1 MKITTVADYLKLIDT
16 ILEADYYYHVK
27 AEPKYT
33 DEEYDNL
40 VKTIREYEAQ
50 HPDQVSPNSPTRR
63 VGTPVDGFE
72 TVKHPSPMMSL
83 DNLFSEEE
91 LRNWTESIAKTLGVA
106 EDTLEYLI
114 EPKYD
119 GLAIAIHY
127 EDGLLQRAVT
137 RGDGVQGEDVTS
149 NIRTVMGVFPQLRM
163 GESTPRKIEVRGEVL
178 MPHYAFELLNTELV
192 ANNEKPYVNPRNA
205 ASGTLRRL
213 DPQTVAKRRLLFC
226 PYDVFVD
233 GDDTYTFATQ
243 GSKMGFV
250 AALGLGLYNESYIAT
265 GTEELIAVYRDM
277 LTWREKRLFDIDG
290 MVIKL
295 NDVAMQEKLGA
306 TSRAPRWARAWKFPA
321 QEKATRL
328 LDVDFQVGRTGSITP
343 VARVEPVF
351 VGGTTISNITLH
363 NEAEINRLGVCVGDY
378 VVIRRAGDVIPQIV
392 SVRPGEERKEIIFPT
407 HCPTCGTALTKKENE
422 ARWRCPATG
431 TCPDQAVARLIH
443 WVSRDVMDI
452 EGVGERFLEQVY
464 NCGLVQSAVDLYL
477 LTREQVSQLEGF
489 TDYSAFKVIDAIQ
502 KSKETTLARFI
513 YGLGI
518 LTVGKSTA
526 RDLANAFKTVDSFL
540 AADKESLLAVEGI
553 GEIIADQILTYIY
566 DKANRGYI
574 FDLLYDVGVTP
585 APVKERDM
593 NQLPLLDTRVV
604 ITGSFNNIDR
614 NQLATRL
621 ATMGATITS
630 GVSKNTTVLVCGSNP
645 GSKLAKAEALGI
657 PVIRDWDATDNEEE
671 SINMLISM
679 IDKVKENRKDG

>member
-1 MKITTVADYLKLIDT
+1 MKITTVSDYLNLIDK
-16 ILEADYYYHVK
+16 ILEADYFYHVK
-27 AEPKYT
+27 AEPIYT

-50 HPDQVSPNSPTRR
+50 HPEHVSPNSPTRR
-63 VGTPVDGFE
+63 VGTPVEGFE
-72 TVKHPSPMMSL
+72 TVKHPSPMLSL

-106 EDTLEYLI
+106 ESSLEYLV

-127 EDGLLQRAVT
+127 ENGALLRAVT

-149 NIRTVMGVFPQLRM
+149 NIRTVMGVLPQLKM
-163 GESTPRKIEVRGEVL
+163 GTSTPQKIEVRGEVM
-178 MPHYAFELLNTELV
+178 MPHKAFEQLNAELV

-226 PYDVFVD
+226 PYDVFMS
-233 GDDTYTFATQ
+233 GDDAYVFTTQ
-243 GSKMGFV
+243 GSKIGMV
-250 AALGLGLYNESYIAT
+250 AALGLGLYNESHTVA
-265 GTEELIAVYRDM
+265 GTEALIRSYHAI
-277 LTWREKRLFDIDG
+277 LAGREQRPFDIDG

-295 NDVAMQEKLGA
+295 NDVAMQEKLGT

-328 LDVDFQVGRTGSITP
+328 LGVDFQVGRTGSITP

-351 VGGTTISNITLH
+351 VGGTTVSNITLH
-363 NEAEINRLGVCVGDY
+363 NEAEIKRLGVCIGDD

-392 SVRPGEERKEIIFPT
+392 SVRPGESRKEIIFPT
-407 HCPTCGTALTKKENE
+407 QCPTCGATLTKKEDE

-452 EGVGERFLEQVY
+452 DGVGERFLEQVY
-464 NCGLVQSAVDLYL
+464 NCGLVQSAVDLYM

-526 RDLANAFKTVDSFL
+526 RDLANAFKTVDNFL
-540 AADKESLLAVEGI
+540 AADRQSLIAIDGI
-553 GEIIADQILTYIY
+553 GDVTADQILDYIY
-566 DKANRGYI
+566 DHANRGYI
-574 FDLLYDVGVTP
+574 FDLLHSVGVTP
-585 APVKERDM
+585 APVKEHDM
-593 NQLPLLDTRVV
+593 EQSPLIDTRVV
-604 ITGSFNNIDR
+604 ITGSFKNIDR
-614 NQLATRL
+614 TDLAVHL
-621 ATMGATITS
+621 VMLGATFS
-630 GVSKNTTVLVCGSNP
+630 GTVSKNTTVLICGSNP
-645 GSKLAKAEALGI
+645 GSKLTKAEALGV
-657 PVIRDWDATDNEEE
+657 PVIRDWDMSDNEEE
-671 SINMLISM
+671 SINMLVSM
-679 IDKVKENRKDG
+679 IDKIKEGSNG

>member
-1 MKITTVADYLKLIDT
+1 MKVTTVLDYLKLIDT

-33 DEEYDNL
+33 DEEYDNM

-106 EDTLEYLI
+106 EDALEYLI

-127 EDGLLQRAVT
+127 SGGSLERAVT

-149 NIRTVMGVFPQLRM
+149 NIRTVMGVLPQLKM
-163 GESTPRKIEVRGEVL
+163 GASTPQKIEVRGEVL
-178 MPHYAFELLNTELV
+178 MPHKAFELLNAELV
-192 ANNEKPYVNPRNA
+192 ASNEKPYVNPRNA

-226 PYDVFVD
+226 PYDVFM
-233 GDDTYTFATQ
+233 DDDAYTFATQ
-243 GSKMGFV
+243 GSKMGVV
-250 AALGLGLYNESYIAT
+250 AALGLGLYNESYIVV
-265 GTEELIAVYRDM
+265 GTEALITAHRNM
-277 LTWREKRLFDIDG
+277 LAGREQRLFDIDG

-321 QEKATRL
+321 QEKAARL

-363 NEAEINRLGVCVGDY
+363 NEAEIKRLGVRIGDD

-392 SVRPGEERKEIIFPT
+392 SVRPGDERKEIIFPT
-407 HCPTCGTALTKKENE
+407 HCPTCGTALTKKEDE
-422 ARWRCPATG
+422 ARWRCPATAS
-431 TCPDQAVARLIH
+431 CPDQAVGRLIH

-477 LTREQVSQLEGF
+477 LTREQVSQLDGF

-553 GEIIADQILTYIY
+553 GEITADQILTYIY

-604 ITGSFNNIDR
+604 ITGSFNGIDR

-630 GVSKNTTVLVCGSNP
+630 GVSKNTTVVVCGSNP

-657 PVIRDWDATDNEEE
+657 PVIQDWDATDNEEE
-671 SINMLISM
+671 STNMLLSM

>member
-1 MKITTVADYLKLIDT
+1 MKITTVLDYLKLIDT

-33 DEEYDNL
+33 DEEYDNM

-91 LRNWTESIAKTLGVA
+91 LRNWTESVAKTLGVA

-119 GLAIAIHY
+119 GLAIAIQY
-127 EDGLLQRAVT
+127 SGGSLERAVT

-149 NIRTVMGVFPQLRM
+149 NIRTVMGVLPQLKM
-163 GESTPRKIEVRGEVL
+163 GASAPQKIEVRGEVL
-178 MPHYAFELLNTELV
+178 MPHKAFELLNAELI
-192 ANNEKPYVNPRNA
+192 ASNEKPYVNPRNA

-226 PYDVFVD
+226 PYDVFM
-233 GDDTYTFATQ
+233 DDDAYAFATQ
-243 GSKMGFV
+243 GSKMGIV
-250 AALGLGLYNESYIAT
+250 AALGLGLYNESHIVV
-265 GTEELIAVYRDM
+265 GTEALITAHRNM
-277 LTWREKRLFDIDG
+277 LAGREQRLFDIDG

-363 NEAEINRLGVCVGDY
+363 NEAEIKRLGVCIGDD

-392 SVRPGEERKEIIFPT
+392 SVRPGDERKEIIFPT
-407 HCPTCGTALTKKENE
+407 RCPTCGTALMKKEDE
-422 ARWRCPATG
+422 ARWRCPATAS
-431 TCPDQAVARLIH
+431 CPDQAVGRLIH

-477 LTREQVSQLEGF
+477 LTREQVSQLDGF

-540 AADKESLLAVEGI
+540 AADKESLLTVEGI
-553 GEIIADQILTYIY
+553 GEITADQILTYIY

-604 ITGSFNNIDR
+604 ITGSFNGIDR

-630 GVSKNTTVLVCGSNP
+630 GVSKNTTILVCGSNP

-657 PVIRDWDATDNEEE
+657 PVIQDWDATDNEEE

>member
-1 MKITTVADYLKLIDT
+1 MKITTVLDYLKLIDT

-33 DEEYDNL
+33 DEEYDIM

-91 LRNWTESIAKTLGVA
+91 LRNWTESVAKTLGVA

-119 GLAIAIHY
+119 GLAIAIQY
-127 EDGLLQRAVT
+127 SGGSLERAVT

-149 NIRTVMGVFPQLRM
+149 NIRTVMGVLPQLKM
-163 GESTPRKIEVRGEVL
+163 GASAPQKIEVRGEVL
-178 MPHYAFELLNTELV
+178 MPHKAFELLNTELI

-226 PYDVFVD
+226 PYDVFM
-233 GDDTYTFATQ
+233 DDDAYAFATQ
-243 GSKMGFV
+243 GSKMGIV
-250 AALGLGLYNESYIAT
+250 AALGLGLYNESHIVV
-265 GTEELIAVYRDM
+265 GTEALITAHRNM
-277 LTWREKRLFDIDG
+277 LAGREQRLFDIDG

-363 NEAEINRLGVCVGDY
+363 NEAEIKRLGVCIGDD

-392 SVRPGEERKEIIFPT
+392 SVRPGDERKEIIFPT
-407 HCPTCGTALTKKENE
+407 RCPTCGTALMKKEDE
-422 ARWRCPATG
+422 ARWRCPATAS
-431 TCPDQAVARLIH
+431 CPDQAVGRLIH

-477 LTREQVSQLEGF
+477 LTREQVSQLDGF

-540 AADKESLLAVEGI
+540 AADKESLLTVEGI
-553 GEIIADQILTYIY
+553 GEITADQILTYIY

-604 ITGSFNNIDR
+604 ITGSFNGIDR

-630 GVSKNTTVLVCGSNP
+630 GVSKNTTILVCGSNP

-657 PVIRDWDATDNEEE
+657 PVIQDWDATDNEEE

>member
-1 MKITTVADYLKLIDT
+1 MKITTVLDYLNLIDK
-16 ILEADYYYHVK
+16 ILEADYFYHVK
-27 AEPKYT
+27 AEPIYT

-50 HPDQVSPNSPTRR
+50 HPEHVSPNSPTRR
-63 VGTPVDGFE
+63 VGTPVEGFE
-72 TVKHPSPMMSL
+72 TVKHPSPMLSL

-106 EDTLEYLI
+106 EDTLEYLV

-127 EDGLLQRAVT
+127 SGGSLERAVT

-149 NIRTVMGVFPQLRM
+149 NIRTVMGVLPQLKM
-163 GESTPRKIEVRGEVL
+163 GTLTPQKIEVRGEAM

-226 PYDVFVD
+226 PYDVFMD
-233 GDDTYTFATQ
+233 GDDAYTFATQ
-243 GSKMGFV
+243 GSKMGVV
-250 AALGLGLYNESYIAT
+250 AALGLGLYNESHIAV
-265 GTEELIAVYRDM
+265 GTEALITVYRNM
-277 LTWREKRLFDIDG
+277 LAGREQRPFDIDG

-295 NDVAMQEKLGA
+295 NDVAMQEKLGT

-328 LDVDFQVGRTGSITP
+328 LGVDFQVGRTGSITP

-351 VGGTTISNITLH
+351 VGGTTVSNITLH
-363 NEAEINRLGVCVGDY
+363 NEAEIKRLGVCIGDD

-392 SVRPGEERKEIIFPT
+392 SVRPGESRKEIIFPT
-407 HCPTCGTALTKKENE
+407 QCPTCGTALTKKEDE

-452 EGVGERFLEQVY
+452 DGVGERFLEQVY
-464 NCGLVQSAVDLYL
+464 NCGLVQSAVDLYM

-526 RDLANAFKTVDSFL
+526 RDLASAFKTVDNFL
-540 AADKESLLAVEGI
+540 AADRQSLIAIDGI
-553 GEIIADQILTYIY
+553 GDVTADQILDYIY
-566 DKANRGYI
+566 DHANRGFI
-574 FDLLYDVGVTP
+574 FDLLVSAGVIP

-593 NQLPLLDTRVV
+593 EQLPLLDTRIV
-604 ITGSFNNIDR
+604 ITGSFEGIDR
-614 NQLATRL
+614 NRLAGRL
-621 ATMGATITS
+621 ATLGATVTS
-630 GVSKNTTVLVCGSNP
+630 GVSKNTTVLVCGENA
-645 GSKLAKAEALGI
+645 GSKRTKAEALDV
-657 PVIRDWDATDNEEE
+657 PVITDWCMGDNEEE
-671 SINMLISM
+671 SINMLVSM
-679 IDKVKENRKDG
+679 IDKIKEGSNG

>member
-1 MKITTVADYLKLIDT
+1 MKITTVLDYLKLIDT

-33 DEEYDNL
+33 DEEYDIM

-91 LRNWTESIAKTLGVA
+91 LRNWTESVAKTLGVA

-119 GLAIAIHY
+119 GLAIAIQY
-127 EDGLLQRAVT
+127 SGGSLERAVT

-149 NIRTVMGVFPQLRM
+149 NIRTVMGVLPQLKM
-163 GESTPRKIEVRGEVL
+163 GASAPQKIEVRGEVL
-178 MPHYAFELLNTELV
+178 MPHKAFELLNTELI
-192 ANNEKPYVNPRNA
+192 ASNEKPYVNPRNA

-226 PYDVFVD
+226 PYDVFM
-233 GDDTYTFATQ
+233 DDDAYAFATQ
-243 GSKMGFV
+243 GSKMGIV
-250 AALGLGLYNESYIAT
+250 AALGLGLYNESHIVV
-265 GTEELIAVYRDM
+265 GTEALITAHRNM
-277 LTWREKRLFDIDG
+277 LAGREQRLFDIDG

-363 NEAEINRLGVCVGDY
+363 NEAEIKRLGVCIGDD

-392 SVRPGEERKEIIFPT
+392 SVRPGDERKEIIFPT
-407 HCPTCGTALTKKENE
+407 RCPTCGTALMKKEDE
-422 ARWRCPATG
+422 ARWRCPATAS
-431 TCPDQAVARLIH
+431 CPDQAVGRLIH

-477 LTREQVSQLEGF
+477 LTREQVSQLDGF

-540 AADKESLLAVEGI
+540 AADKESLLTVEGI
-553 GEIIADQILTYIY
+553 GEITADQILTYIY

-604 ITGSFNNIDR
+604 ITGSFNGIDR

-630 GVSKNTTVLVCGSNP
+630 GVSKNTTILVCGSNP

-657 PVIRDWDATDNEEE
+657 PVIQDWDATDNEEE

>member
-1 MKITTVADYLKLIDT
+1 MKITTVLDYLKLIDT

-33 DEEYDNL
+33 DEEYDIM

-91 LRNWTESIAKTLGVA
+91 LRNWTESVAKTLGVA

-119 GLAIAIHY
+119 GLAIAIQY
-127 EDGLLQRAVT
+127 SGGSLERAVT

-149 NIRTVMGVFPQLRM
+149 NIRTVMGVLPQLKM
-163 GESTPRKIEVRGEVL
+163 GASAPQKIEVRGEVL
-178 MPHYAFELLNTELV
+178 MPHKAFELLNTELI

-226 PYDVFVD
+226 PYDVFM
-233 GDDTYTFATQ
+233 DDDAYAFATQ
-243 GSKMGFV
+243 GSKMGIV
-250 AALGLGLYNESYIAT
+250 AALGLGLYNESHIVV
-265 GTEELIAVYRDM
+265 GTEALITAHRNM
-277 LTWREKRLFDIDG
+277 LAGREQRLFDIDG

-363 NEAEINRLGVCVGDY
+363 NEAEIKRLGVCIGDD

-392 SVRPGEERKEIIFPT
+392 SVRPGDERKEIIFPT
-407 HCPTCGTALTKKENE
+407 RCPTCGTALMKKEDE
-422 ARWRCPATG
+422 ARWRCPATSS
-431 TCPDQAVARLIH
+431 CPDQAVGRLIH

-477 LTREQVSQLEGF
+477 LTREQVSQLDGF

-540 AADKESLLAVEGI
+540 AADKESLLTVEGI
-553 GEIIADQILTYIY
+553 GEITADQILTYIY

-604 ITGSFNNIDR
+604 ITGSFNGIDR

-630 GVSKNTTVLVCGSNP
+630 GVSKNTTILVCGSNP

-657 PVIRDWDATDNEEE
+657 PVIQDWDATDNEEE

>member
-1 MKITTVADYLKLIDT
+1 MKITTTADYLKLIDT

-149 NIRTVMGVFPQLRM
+149 NIRTVMGVLPQLKM
-163 GESTPRKIEVRGEVL
+163 GASTPQKIEVRGEVL
-178 MPHYAFELLNTELV
+178 MPRYVFEFLNRELV
-192 ANNEKPYVNPRNA
+192 ANGVKPYVNPRNA

-213 DPQTVAKRRLLFC
+213 NPQTVAKCRLLFC
-226 PYDVFVD
+226 PYDVFM
-233 GDDTYTFATQ
+233 DDHDYVFATQ
-243 GSKMGFV
+243 GSKMGVV
-250 AALGLGLYNESYIAT
+250 AALGLGLYNESHIAV
-265 GTEELIAVYRDM
+265 GTEAIITSYRDI
-277 LTWREKRLFDIDG
+277 LAGREYRMFDIDG

-295 NDVAMQEKLGA
+295 NNVAMQEKLGA

-363 NEAEINRLGVCVGDY
+363 NEAEIKRLGVCIGDD

-392 SVRPGEERKEIIFPT
+392 SVRPGDERKEIIFPT
-407 HCPTCGTALTKKENE
+407 HCPTCGTTLTKKEDE
-422 ARWRCPATG
+422 ARWRCPATA
-431 TCPDQAVARLIH
+431 TCPDQAVGRLIH

-477 LTREQVSQLEGF
+477 LTREQVSQLDGF

-553 GEIIADQILTYIY
+553 GEITADQILTYIY
-566 DKANRGYI
+566 DRANRGYI

-604 ITGSFNNIDR
+604 ITGSFKNIDR
-614 NQLATRL
+614 GQLGALLLL
-621 ATMGATITS
+621 AGATFS
-630 GVSKNTTVLVCGSNP
+630 GTVNKNTTVLVCGSNP

-657 PVIRDWDATDNEEE
+657 PVIQDWDATDNEEE

>member
-1 MKITTVADYLKLIDT
+1 
-16 ILEADYYYHVK
+16 
-27 AEPKYT
+27 
-33 DEEYDNL
+33 
-40 VKTIREYEAQ
+40 
-50 HPDQVSPNSPTRR
+50 
-63 VGTPVDGFE
+63 
-72 TVKHPSPMMSL
+72 MMSL

-106 EDTLEYLI
+106 EDTLEYLV

-127 EDGLLQRAVT
+127 ENGLLQRAVT

-149 NIRTVMGVFPQLRM
+149 NIRTVMGVLPQSKM
-163 GESTPRKIEVRGEVL
+163 GTLMPQKIEVRGEVL
-178 MPHYAFELLNTELV
+178 MPHKAFELLNTELI

-226 PYDVFVD
+226 PYDVFMD
-233 GDDTYTFATQ
+233 GGNIYTFATQ

-250 AALGLGLYNESYIAT
+250 AALGLGLFNESHIVV
-265 GTEELIAVYRDM
+265 GTEALITVHRDI
-277 LTWREKRLFDIDG
+277 LAGREHRMFDIDG

-363 NEAEINRLGVCVGDY
+363 NEAEIKRLGVCIGDD

-407 HCPTCGTALTKKENE
+407 HCPTCGTVLTKKENE

-553 GEIIADQILTYIY
+553 GEITADQILTYIY

-574 FDLLYDVGVTP
+574 FDLLYDVGVAP
-585 APVKERDM
+585 APVKEREM
-593 NQLPLLDTRVV
+593 
-604 ITGSFNNIDR
+604 
-614 NQLATRL
+614 
-621 ATMGATITS
+621 
-630 GVSKNTTVLVCGSNP
+630 
-645 GSKLAKAEALGI
+645 
-657 PVIRDWDATDNEEE
+657 
-671 SINMLISM
+671 
-679 IDKVKENRKDG
+679 